1 MPQENVEIVRRI
13 YEAWRDGRSARGFM
27 DPQIEYVNPPD
38 AVEPGI
44 RRGPDSF
51 ARFRDVYDDVQI
63 EPLELID
70 AGEDVVVI
78 AAVRAVA
85 RGSGV
90 PIDLRQGYVWTL
102 RDGKAVR
109 FRWFNDPA
117 QAREAVGLS
126 G

>member
-1 MPQENVEIVRRI
+1 MPQENVEIVRGI
-13 YEAWRDGRSARGFM
+13 YEAWREGRSARGFM
-27 DPQIEYVNPPD
+27 DPEIEYVNPPD
-38 AVEPGI
+38 AIEPGI

-51 ARFRDVYDDVQI
+51 ARLRDVYDEVQI

-78 AAVRAVA
+78 AAIRAVGH
-85 RGSGV
+85 GSGV
-90 PIDLRQGYVWTL
+90 PIDFRQGYVWTL

-117 QAREAVGLS
+117 QALEAVGLS